1 MVASLKLLLN
11 KLVPAAKEAMGREL
25 KGNAR
30 LKYGTAVVLA
40 ELHPNLQN
48 EFLPQILAGEAGGA
62 TSPIQ
67 KEWIRTK
74 LAETEYVALVK
85 ALSTTMTCLEAEAG
99 KQQGVTTASAVVPPT
114 SAKPTLLNG
123 MLRVDYYKQ
132 EGPVKTKLRQFLV
145 SRERYVELYKQ
156 GLLAWQIERVTRPTN
171 LPNPE
176 EVRAALEMFS
186 A

>member
-11 KLVPAAKEAMGREL
+11 KLVPAAKEAMDRKF

-48 EFLPQILAGEAGGA
+48 EFLPQILTGAAGA
-62 TSPIQ
+62 TSPKQ
-67 KEWIRTK
+67 QEWIHTK
-74 LAETEYVALVK
+74 LAETKYVALVE

-99 KQQGVTTASAVVPPT
+99 KQPGARGASAVVPPT
-114 SAKPTLLNG
+114 SAEPTQLKD
-123 MLRVDYYKQ
+123 MLRVDYYIQ

-145 SRERYVELYKQ
+145 SRKRYVELYEQ

>member
-11 KLVPAAKEAMGREL
+11 KLVPAAKEATGREL

-85 ALSTTMTCLEAEAG
+85 ALSTTMTCLETEAG

-114 SAKPTLLNG
+114 SAEPTQLKD
-123 MLRVDYYKQ
+123 MLRVDYYII
-132 EGPVKTKLRQFLV
+132 EGHLKTKQYQFWV
-145 SRERYVELYKQ
+145 SLAKYLQLHEQ
-156 GLLAWQIERVTRPTN
+156 GEASIDPI
-171 LPNPE
+171 
-176 EVRAALEMFS
+176 
-186 A
+186 